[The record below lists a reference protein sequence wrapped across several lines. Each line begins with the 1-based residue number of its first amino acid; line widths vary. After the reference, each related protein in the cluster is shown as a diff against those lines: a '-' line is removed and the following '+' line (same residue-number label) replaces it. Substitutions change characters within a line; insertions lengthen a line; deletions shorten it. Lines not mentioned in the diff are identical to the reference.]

1 VYGDGN
7 GRMNQQEGK
16 PPVLCVCGGVV
27 ELLINLVMKFL
38 APRAQHSTAFVRYV
52 FEVEYL
58 TVPSCQQT
66 TVTHDLTLISIDG

>member
-1 VYGDGN
+1 MYGDDN

-38 APRAQHSTAFVRYV
+38 APRAQHSTAFVR
-52 FEVEYL
+52 
-58 TVPSCQQT
+58 
-66 TVTHDLTLISIDG
+66 